1 MPWWL
6 FDFRRL
12 SSTGQLKERVPMQL
26 AKPPLGGGKHY
37 SFIWKQ
43 GIVSS
48 KQPWWTTKMIILSF
62 FFNLLFIAASGP
74 LFPYFRSPSSKRP
87 GISKY
92 YEHGKSLA
100 RSGTFRAPRIP
111 ILVFHF
117 FSVSHLGY
125 LQRKYGLKM
134 CPLTL
139 NLIFKVARC
148 VGDHVDISNSAG
160 SSESAE

>member
-1 MPWWL
+1 
-6 FDFRRL
+6 
-12 SSTGQLKERVPMQL
+12 
-26 AKPPLGGGKHY
+26 
-37 SFIWKQ
+37 
-43 GIVSS
+43 VSS
-48 KQPWWTTKMIILSF
+48 KQLWWTTKMTILSI

-100 RSGTFRAPRIP
+100 HSGTFRAPRIP

-125 LQRKYGLKM
+125 LQCKYGLKM

-160 SSESAE
+160 SSDSAEESFILLNQMVLTGCVPCTLNTPF